1 MMNDNFKKTGENT
14 GSKENS
20 FGNQTQKLEMVYAL
34 FNQFLFQEAK
44 NNIEL
49 IEYFYNTD
57 FETSGNPLVGELLNA
72 VRTYSFESLDIPM
85 FKGIMIKL
93 GKTDAEASSIIDSIA
108 KWKGYNKAQIK
119 PYHDTLRQIFASALI
134 ARGKSRYGD
143 DPAAYLEYL
152 KRSEIKTEFSD
163 TLSTVTFSGMDI
175 NSIVAQAEK
184 SVIPTGIEFI
194 DSSYGKPGTPFYG
207 VPTNQVVLISCPP
220 GTGKTMFMMNIALNM
235 TTNPE
240 KPVKCHYL
248 AMGDMMPSDFINRMG
263 SIATGLSM
271 EVVKTNL
278 MQAYNNLGTIIGDR
292 LGISIVPSAKITADE
307 YVEAMKNSD
316 YDVLFIDYDSNFKS
330 EASENMYLEYGKIY
344 DRLTELTQLGKL
356 IFIAAQPKV
365 SSWTAEVIEQD
376 MVGESSRKIHS
387 VDMAITGSKA
397 TEFGNSGLFK
407 VVKNRRGK
415 AGKTIGYIRLSNGR
429 FKYIDRPLFNSL
441 RNTDT
446 SDWTEGQVDE
456 AKYTYEQSQSGIRGN
471 SMNYAS
477 GGASTMNN
485 PFGSKRP

>member
-1 MMNDNFKKTGENT
+1 
-14 GSKENS
+14 
-20 FGNQTQKLEMVYAL
+20 
-34 FNQFLFQEAK
+34 
-44 NNIEL
+44 
-49 IEYFYNTD
+49 
-57 FETSGNPLVGELLNA
+57 
-72 VRTYSFESLDIPM
+72 
-85 FKGIMIKL
+85 
-93 GKTDAEASSIIDSIA
+93 
-108 KWKGYNKAQIK
+108 
-119 PYHDTLRQIFASALI
+119 
-134 ARGKSRYGD
+134 
-143 DPAAYLEYL
+143 
-152 KRSEIKTEFSD
+152 
-163 TLSTVTFSGMDI
+163 
-175 NSIVAQAEK
+175 
-184 SVIPTGIEFI
+184 
-194 DSSYGKPGTPFYG
+194 
-207 VPTNQVVLISCPP
+207 
-220 GTGKTMFMMNIALNM
+220 
-235 TTNPE
+235 
-240 KPVKCHYL
+240 
-248 AMGDMMPSDFINRMG
+248 MGDMMPSDFINRMG

-292 LGISIVPSAKITADE
+292 LGISIVPSAKISADE

>member
-72 VRTYSFESLDIPM
+72 VRTYSLDSLDLPM
-85 FKGIMIKL
+85 FKGIMMKL

-108 KWKGYNKAQIK
+108 KWKGYTKAQIK
-119 PYHDTLRQIFASALI
+119 PYYDTLRQIFASALI

-143 DPAAYLEYL
+143 DPAAYLDYL
-152 KRSEIKTEFSD
+152 KKSEIKTEFSD
-163 TLSTVTFSGMDI
+163 VLSTVTFSEMDI
-175 NSIVAQAEK
+175 NSIVATE
-184 SVIPTGIEFI
+184 SIIPTGIDWI
-194 DSSYGKPGTPFYG
+194 DGSYGLPGTESYG
-207 VPTNQVVLISCPP
+207 VPTNQVILISCPP

-235 TTNPE
+235 TTNPK

-248 AMGDMMPSDFINRMG
+248 AMGDMMPSDFIQRMG
-263 SIATGLSM
+263 AIATGLSM
-271 EVVKTNL
+271 QVVKTNL
-278 MQAYNNLGTIIGDR
+278 KQAYNNLGTIIGDR

-307 YVEAMKNSD
+307 YVETMKNSD

-365 SSWTAEVIEQD
+365 AAWDLDVIEQN

-397 TEFGNSGLFK
+397 TEFGNSGIFK
-407 VVKNRRGK
+407 IVKNRRGD
-415 AGKTIGYIRLSNGR
+415 AGESIGYIRLNNGR
-429 FKYIDRPLFNSL
+429 FKYMEKPLFNSL

-446 SDWTEGQVDE
+446 RSWSEGQVDE
-456 AKYTYEQSQSGIRGN
+456 AKFTYEQSQSGIRGN
-471 SMNYAS
+471 NMNYAS

-485 PFGSKRP
+485 PFGGLRP